1 MLCNVGDGDDN
12 DYESSINNA
21 EEGDSDKGN
30 GVSKQ
35 VYFTITNKSNIYN
48 IYKYKFIKIENCG
61 NGALCDVWWQ
71 G

>member
-30 GVSKQ
+30 GISKQ
-35 VYFTITNKSNIYN
+35 VYLTITNKSNIYN

-61 NGALCDVWWQ
+61 NGALCDV
-71 G
+71 

>member
-12 DYESSINNA
+12 DHESSINNA
-21 EEGDSDKGN
+21 EEGDSDKDN

-61 NGALCDVWWQ
+61 NGALCDV
-71 G
+71 

>member
-48 IYKYKFIKIENCG
+48 IHKYKFIKIENCG
-61 NGALCDVWWQ
+61 NGALCDV
-71 G
+71 

>member
-1 MLCNVGDGDDN
+1 MLYNVGDGDDN
-12 DYESSINNA
+12 DYNA
-21 EEGDSDKGN
+21 EEGDSDKDN

-61 NGALCDVWWQ
+61 NGALCDV
-71 G
+71 